1 MDTPSELLSA
11 KILDRLVDEKL
22 LSAPDGKKLLAR
34 MAAGKLRPE
43 DWRLPI
49 EMAGEKEAKK

>member
-11 KILDRLVDEKL
+11 KIIERLIAEKL
-22 LSAPDGKKLLAR
+22 LSPNDGKKLVAK

-49 EMAGEKEAKK
+49 ELAGDQEAKK

>member
-11 KILDRLVDEKL
+11 KIIERLIDEKL
-22 LSAPDGKKLLAR
+22 FSAQDGKKLSTKL
-34 MAAGKLRPE
+34 AAGKLRPE

>member
-1 MDTPSELLSA
+1 MDSPSELLSA
-11 KILDRLVDEKL
+11 KIIERLITEKL
-22 LSAPDGKKLLAR
+22 ITPDDGKKLTSK

-49 EMAGEKEAKK
+49 ELAEDKESKK